1 MADIVT
7 PEKRSEMMA
16 GIRGKNTRGELIVRR
31 GLHRMGFRFRL
42 HDAKLPGKPDIVLP
56 RYKAVILVHG
66 CFWHG
71 HGCHLFKWPSSRIDF
86 WKTKITR
93 NQQKDVETLVELKE
107 LGWRVLI
114 IWECATKGKSKVP
127 LNRML
132 ELIAEWVVKGGQIL
146 EVRSTDVN

>member
-1 MADIVT
+1 LADIVT